1 MIKQL
6 DVGSFNMKNKILELA
21 AYTLRTGGYEAL
33 NFGTI
38 SEQLNISR
46 ANIHYHFQS
55 KENLALEAVNQYMVN
70 VENKLRHLS
79 QHHAGDCHAIL
90 QSLDDE
96 LWMKLTEDEYQGF
109 CMCLNIVVGQ
119 SWMPQILKDR
129 AIEHFEHLVESFERV
144 IGDAQASGLI
154 SKRASAKDLAREAM
168 LIHFGIAQLAIA
180 LPSERE
186 VGSFSRRYMKQ
197 WIDLLLNS
205 ADSTLN
211 SSKITN
217 SISD

>member
-1 MIKQL
+1 
-6 DVGSFNMKNKILELA
+6 MKSKILELA
-21 AYTLRTGGYEAL
+21 AHTLRTGGYEAL

-55 KENLALEAVNQYMVN
+55 KENLALEAVAQYMVN
-70 VENKLRHLS
+70 VENKLRKLS
-79 QHHAGDCHAIL
+79 QRYVGDCRVIL

-96 LWMKLTEDEYQGF
+96 LWTKLTEDEYQGF
-109 CMCLNIVVGQ
+109 CMCLNIVSGQ
-119 SWMPQILKDR
+119 SWIPQSLKDR

-144 IGDAQASGLI
+144 IGDAQVSGLI

-197 WIDLLLNS
+197 WIDLLLEP
-205 ADSTLN
+205 ADPTLN
-211 SSKITN
+211 LTEVN
-217 SISD
+217 N